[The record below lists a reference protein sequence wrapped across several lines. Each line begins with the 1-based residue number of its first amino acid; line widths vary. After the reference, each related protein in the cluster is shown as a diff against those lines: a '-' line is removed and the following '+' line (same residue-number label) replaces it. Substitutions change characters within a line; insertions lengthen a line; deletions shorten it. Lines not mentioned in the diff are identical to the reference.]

1 MALYDVELTVSASGR
16 VQIEA
21 ADLEDARKVAEQIQA
36 WSVDVGLIGASGRDF
51 LDQMS
56 ATTWPESFFLLLAMM
71 RRPAIDV
78 DIDGISEAEPKHD
91 EEAS

>member
-51 LDQMS
+51 LDQM
-56 ATTWPESFFLLLAMM
+56 
-71 RRPAIDV
+71 IDV